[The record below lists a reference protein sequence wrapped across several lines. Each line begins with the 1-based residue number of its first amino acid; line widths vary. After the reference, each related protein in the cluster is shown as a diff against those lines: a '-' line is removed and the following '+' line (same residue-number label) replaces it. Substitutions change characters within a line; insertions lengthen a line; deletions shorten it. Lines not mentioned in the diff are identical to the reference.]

1 MTGRPWPREQAHAFK
16 LTQHSALS
24 AHRGFTC
31 TCTCT
36 SASGFRLPSA
46 CCGGRRRGVPFGTG
60 HAGVSGHL
68 RHTGH
73 TAGDRPRV
81 ALGLLAG
88 GLHERHRSVRFTS
101 GRGRV
106 GRPPRRLCADHPLC
120 QGHALAP
127 DGSPFTARPVGS
139 RLLAWAEQAA
149 AAAGATVL
157 CLKPWVHNHRANLPA
172 SAMPAA
178 ALHHAEK
185 R

>member
-1 MTGRPWPREQAHAFK
+1 MQVFLDTCATQGIRPAIARE
-16 LTQHSALS
+16 LLS
-24 AHRGFTC
+24 ACSQAAFMNAIAASDSRLAVAE
-31 TCTCT
+31 
-36 SASGFRLPSA
+36 SA
-46 CCGGRRRGVPFGTG
+46 
-60 HAGVSGHL
+60 GHL
-68 RHTGH
+68 
-73 TAGDRPRV
+73 
-81 ALGLLAG
+81 
-88 GLHERHRSVRFTS
+88 
-101 GRGRV
+101 V
-106 GRPPRRLCADHPLC
+106 GFAQITLC